1 MAFCHVTL
9 GGQKPIPE
17 GYPVNPTTLGDHIR
31 KRRLDLGVTQR
42 KVAAQIGS
50 NVTSV
55 RNWECNA
62 TTPALWFMPGII
74 RFLGYKL
81 QAPARTFG
89 KQLKARQ
96 RERGISQEK
105 LADLLRVDQ
114 GTVRRWERGRSRPT
128 ARAGALLEVFLGQ
141 DS

>member
-1 MAFCHVTL
+1 
-9 GGQKPIPE
+9 
-17 GYPVNPTTLGDHIR
+17 VNPTTVGDHLR

-42 KVAAQIGS
+42 QVAAQIGA

-55 RNWECNA
+55 RNWEGNA
-62 TTPALWFMPGII
+62 TAPALWFMPGII
-74 RFLGYKL
+74 RFLGYRL
-81 QAPARTFG
+81 HTPAKTFG
-89 KQLKARQ
+89 EQLKARR

-105 LADLLRVDQ
+105 LADFLRVDE

-128 ARAGALLEVFLGQ
+128 ARAGVLLDVFLGQ